1 MDIQE
6 TALPGVGLRHD
17 FTTQRG
23 HQVGVVSYRTG
34 RRDLL
39 LYDHDDPD
47 ACREVIRLSEE
58 ESDALADLLG
68 AARLTGHLAELQQQ
82 LEGLAISW
90 LTIREDSPMRRAR
103 SPTPRPA
110 AAPASPSWPCCGA
123 RRPSPRQPLASAS
136 RPATPPWWSAPRSA
150 SGPWPASWT
159 ADRHGQRDP
168 GSQARRVRS
177 ARPSPPRRRSTGR
190 PGLTRGWRR

>member
-58 ESDALADLLG
+58 SDALADLLG

-90 LTIREDSPMRRAR
+90 LTIREDSPYAEGTIADTQAR
-103 SPTPRPA
+103 SRTGVSIVAVLRGQTAFPAPTPSFGFQAGDTAVVVGTPVGVRA
-110 AAPASPSWPCCGA
+110 
-123 RRPSPRQPLASAS
+123 LASLLDS
-136 RPATPPWWSAPRSA
+136 
-150 SGPWPASWT
+150 
-159 ADRHGQRDP
+159 
-168 GSQARRVRS
+168 
-177 ARPSPPRRRSTGR
+177 
-190 PGLTRGWRR
+190 